1 MTTMMTVPQMTL
13 MLLGTVVGLGATLVW
28 MFWELQKP
36 SQLPRG
42 RDRFE
47 RRLTNVCCKLRARLN
62 AACVQ
67 VPSDSLASS
76 APVTVS

>member
-13 MLLGTVVGLGATLVW
+13 MFLGTVVGLGAALVW

-36 SQLPRG
+36 SQLPRR

-47 RRLTNVCCKLRARLN
+47 R
-62 AACVQ
+62 
-67 VPSDSLASS
+67 S
-76 APVTVS
+76 

>member
-47 RRLTNVCCKLRARLN
+47 R
-62 AACVQ
+62 
-67 VPSDSLASS
+67 S
-76 APVTVS
+76 